1 MADTYLIPKQ
11 LARKSPAL
19 VKWVQRFE
27 AAIFAA
33 LFWLLQKMSLEH
45 GSKLAGAFF
54 GTVGSLSRK
63 ADKPRNNLAIAFP
76 DSTPQWRERTTRGIF
91 RHVGIA
97 AVELAKL
104 EQIWEQR
111 QQRLEFVIE
120 PAARKHLEAKR
131 ATVFVCAHVG
141 PWQITNLI
149 ARHCDL
155 DLSTI
160 YAPESNQAMGKLLS
174 KLRESFGAKLI
185 PSTAGVRP
193 LLKELAAD
201 HCIGLAID
209 TRLDTGKMIPLF
221 GKEAATNTS
230 AAGLAL
236 RTGAALIPIRAQRL
250 PQGRFRVTVYDPLT
264 SQNPDA
270 PEPEQRLELSIQINR
285 HFEAWIRENPEQWI
299 CLKRRWPKSEYPQ
312 KPQRHS

>member
-1 MADTYLIPKQ
+1 MADTYLIPKR
-11 LARKSPAL
+11 LARKAPILITWA
-19 VKWVQRFE
+19 QRFE
-27 AAIFAA
+27 GAFFRAT
-33 LFWLLQKMSLEH
+33 FWLLQKMSLEH
-45 GSKLAGAFF
+45 GSKLAGALF
-54 GTVGSLSRK
+54 GAIGTRSEK
-63 ADKPRNNLAIAFP
+63 ANKPRSNLAIAFP
-76 DSTPQWRERTTRGIF
+76 DSTPKWREQTTRGIF
-91 RHVGIA
+91 RHLGIA

-120 PAARKHLEAKR
+120 PGAREHLTNKR
-131 ATVFVCAHVG
+131 AIVFVCAHVG

-155 DLSTI
+155 ELSTV
-160 YAPESNQAMGKLLS
+160 YAPESNPYMGELMAE
-174 KLRESFGAKLI
+174 LRQSFGAKLI
-185 PSTAGVRP
+185 PSQAGVRP
-193 LLKELAAD
+193 LLKELAAN

-209 TRLDTGKMIPLF
+209 TRLDTGKMIPFF
-221 GKEAATNTS
+221 GREAPTNTS

-264 SQNPDA
+264 CHNPDA
-270 PEPEQRLELSIQINR
+270 PEPEQRLELSMQINR

-299 CLKRRWPKSEYPQ
+299 CLKRRWPKSAYSQ
-312 KPQRHS
+312 